1 MSSIF
6 IQIPSYRD
14 FELNKTI
21 ASAVNN
27 ASGENKLHFGIHQ
40 CLLFDS
46 EIVIN
51 TNYPDWVKIDF
62 VDSIAP
68 ENIGLQK
75 ARYIANEF
83 YNDEDYY
90 FQIDAHMR
98 FVKNWDLKGIKMIN
112 EFVNLGI
119 KKPLITS
126 YPPAYWYLDDGLSEH
141 YSDYYPTKILFSQDT
156 EQFKTT
162 LLPLNTAY
170 PTDKYCAYT
179 YGVSGGCI
187 FTLGSF
193 AQIKPNV
200 KIAFWGEE
208 PLIAARAFTHGFN
221 LVTSPEHLISH
232 LYVSDQPFNKIR
244 RHHVWNDFPK
254 IWNQMDVISKQE
266 YRSIFTDRRI
276 GDDGFGTV
284 RTLGEYEEFAGLN
297 FATGEVR
304 ESTWIK

>member
-27 ASGENKLHFGIHQ
+27 ASSQNTLHFGIHQ

-51 TNYPDWVKIDF
+51 TNYPDWVKISF

-75 ARYIANEF
+75 SRYIANEF
-83 YNDEDYY
+83 YNNEDYY

-98 FVKNWDLKGIKMIN
+98 FVKNWDLKAITMMNWYIDIGITN
-112 EFVNLGI
+112 
-119 KKPLITS
+119 PLITA
-126 YPPAYWYLDDGLSEH
+126 YPSSYWYLDDGVNEH
-141 YSDYYPTKILFSQDT
+141 HTDYYPTKIMFVQNL

-162 LLPLNTAY
+162 LIPLNTAY

-187 FTLGSF
+187 FTFGSF
-193 AQIKPNV
+193 AQIKPNI

-208 PLIAARAFTHGFN
+208 PLIAARAFTHGFD
-221 LVTSPEHLISH
+221 LVTATEHLVSH
-232 LYVSDQPFNKIR
+232 LYTSDQPFSKTR
-244 RHHVWNDFPK
+244 RHHVWKDFPK
-254 IWNQMDVISKQE
+254 IWNEMDLISKEE
-266 YRSIFTDRRI
+266 YRSIFMDKII
-276 GDDGFGTV
+276 GDDGLGTV
-284 RTLGEYEEFAGLN
+284 RTLEEYEEFAGLN
-297 FATGEVR
+297 FKDKEILQFK
-304 ESTWIK
+304 WI

>member
-27 ASGENKLHFGIHQ
+27 ASSQNTLHFGIHQ

-51 TNYPDWVKIDF
+51 TNYPDWVKISF

-75 ARYIANEF
+75 SRYIANEF
-83 YNDEDYY
+83 YDNEDYY

-98 FVKNWDLKGIKMIN
+98 FVKNWDLKAIEMMNWYIDIGITN
-112 EFVNLGI
+112 
-119 KKPLITS
+119 PLITA
-126 YPPAYWYLDDGLSEH
+126 YPSSYWYLDDGVNEH
-141 YSDYYPTKILFSQDT
+141 HTDYYPTKIMFVQNL

-162 LLPLNTAY
+162 LIPLNTAY
-170 PTDKYCAYT
+170 QTDKYCAYT

-187 FTLGSF
+187 FTFGSF
-193 AQIKPNV
+193 AQIKPNI

-221 LVTSPEHLISH
+221 LVTATEHLVSH
-232 LYVSDQPFNKIR
+232 LYTSDQPFSKTR
-244 RHHVWNDFPK
+244 RHHVWKDFPK
-254 IWNQMDVISKQE
+254 IWDEMDVISKAE
-266 YRSIFTDRRI
+266 YRSIFTDKRI
-276 GDDGFGTV
+276 GDDGLGTV
-284 RTLGEYEEFAGLN
+284 RTLEEYEEFAGIN
-297 FATGEVR
+297 FKDKKVLQFK
-304 ESTWIK
+304 WI

>member
-27 ASGENKLHFGIHQ
+27 ASGENTLHFGIHQ

-51 TNYPDWVKIDF
+51 TNYPDWVKISF

-75 ARYIANEF
+75 SRYIANEF
-83 YNDEDYY
+83 YNNEDYY

-98 FVKNWDLKGIKMIN
+98 FVKNWDLKAITMMNWYIDIGITN
-112 EFVNLGI
+112 
-119 KKPLITS
+119 PLITA
-126 YPPAYWYLDDGLSEH
+126 YPSSYWYLDDGVNEH
-141 YSDYYPTKILFSQDT
+141 HTDYYPTKIMFVQNL

-162 LLPLNTAY
+162 LIPLNTAY

-187 FTLGSF
+187 FTFGSF
-193 AQIKPNV
+193 AQIKPNI
-200 KIAFWGEE
+200 KISFWGEE
-208 PLIAARAFTHGFN
+208 PLIAARAFTHGFD
-221 LVTSPEHLISH
+221 LVTATEHLVSH
-232 LYVSDQPFNKIR
+232 LYTSDQPFSKTR
-244 RHHVWNDFPK
+244 RHHVWKDFPK
-254 IWNQMDVISKQE
+254 IWNEMDLISKEE
-266 YRSIFTDRRI
+266 YRSIFMDKII
-276 GDDGFGTV
+276 GDDGLGTV
-284 RTLGEYEEFAGLN
+284 RTLEEYEEFAGLN
-297 FATGEVR
+297 FKDKEILQFK
-304 ESTWIK
+304 WI

>member
-27 ASGENKLHFGIHQ
+27 ASGENTLHFGIHQ

-51 TNYPDWVKIDF
+51 TNYPDWVKIDS

-75 ARYIANEF
+75 SRYIANGF
-83 YNDEDYY
+83 YNNEDYY

-98 FVKNWDLKGIKMIN
+98 FVKNWDLKAIAMIN
-112 EFVNLGI
+112 WYIDIGI
-119 KKPLITS
+119 TNPLITA
-126 YPPAYWYLDDGLSEH
+126 YPSSYWYLDDGVNEH
-141 YSDYYPTKILFSQDT
+141 HTDYYSTKILFVQNL

-162 LLPLNTAY
+162 LIPLNTAY

-179 YGVSGGCI
+179 YSVSGGCI
-187 FTLGSF
+187 FTFGSF
-193 AQIKPNV
+193 AQIKPNI

-208 PLIAARAFTHGFN
+208 PLIAARAFTHGFD
-221 LVTSPEHLISH
+221 LVTATEHLVSH
-232 LYVSDQPFNKIR
+232 LYASNQPFSKTR
-244 RHHVWNDFPK
+244 RHHVWKDFPK
-254 IWNQMDVISKQE
+254 IWNEMDVISKEE
-266 YRSIFTDRRI
+266 YRSIFMDKII
-276 GDDGFGTV
+276 GDDGLGTV
-284 RTLGEYEEFAGLN
+284 RTLKEYEEFAGIN
-297 FATGEVR
+297 FKDKEILQFK
-304 ESTWIK
+304 WI

>member
-21 ASAVNN
+21 SSAVDN
-27 ASGENKLHFGIHQ
+27 ASSQNTLHFGIHQ

-51 TNYPDWVKIDF
+51 TNYPDWVKISF

-75 ARYIANEF
+75 SRYIANEF
-83 YNDEDYY
+83 YDNEDYY

-98 FVKNWDLKGIKMIN
+98 FVKNWDLKAIGMIKWYIDIGITN
-112 EFVNLGI
+112 
-119 KKPLITS
+119 PLITA
-126 YPPAYWYLDDGLSEH
+126 YPSSYWYLDDGVNEH
-141 YSDYYPTKILFSQDT
+141 HTGYYPTKIMFVQNL

-162 LLPLNTAY
+162 LIPLNTAY

-187 FTLGSF
+187 FTFGSF
-193 AQIKPNV
+193 AQIKPNI
-200 KIAFWGEE
+200 KILFWGEE
-208 PLIAARAFTHGFN
+208 PLIAARAFTHGFD
-221 LVTSPEHLISH
+221 LVTSTEHLVSH
-232 LYVSDQPFNKIR
+232 LYLSDQPFSKTR
-244 RHHVWNDFPK
+244 RHHVWKDFPE
-254 IWNQMDVISKQE
+254 IWDEMDVISKAE
-266 YRSIFTDRRI
+266 YRSIFTDKRI
-276 GDDGFGTV
+276 GNDALGTV
-284 RTLGEYEEFAGLN
+284 RTLEEYEEFAGLN
-297 FATGEVR
+297 FKDKEILQFKWV
-304 ESTWIK
+304 

>member
-27 ASGENKLHFGIHQ
+27 ASSQNTLHFGIHQ

-51 TNYPDWVKIDF
+51 TNYPDWVKIDS
-62 VDSIAP
+62 VDSTAP

-75 ARYIANEF
+75 SRYIANQF
-83 YNDEDYY
+83 YNNEDYY

-98 FVKNWDLKGIKMIN
+98 FVKNWDLKAIAMMNWYIDIGITN
-112 EFVNLGI
+112 
-119 KKPLITS
+119 PLITA
-126 YPPAYWYLDDGLSEH
+126 YPSSYWYLDDGVSEH
-141 YSDYYPTKILFSQDT
+141 YTNYYPTKILFVQNL

-162 LLPLNTAY
+162 LIPLNTAY
-170 PTDKYCAYT
+170 PTDKYCTYT

-187 FTLGSF
+187 FTFGSF
-193 AQIKPNV
+193 AQIKPNI

-221 LVTSPEHLISH
+221 LVTVTEHLVSH
-232 LYVSDQPFNKIR
+232 LYTSDQPFNKTR
-244 RHHVWNDFPK
+244 RHHVWKDFPK
-254 IWNQMDVISKQE
+254 IWDEMDVISKTE

-276 GDDGFGTV
+276 GDDALGTT
-284 RTLGEYEEFAGLN
+284 RTLEQYEEFAGLN
-297 FATGEVR
+297 FKTGEILQ
-304 ESTWIK
+304 STWIK

>member
-27 ASGENKLHFGIHQ
+27 ASSQNTLHFGIHQ

-51 TNYPDWVKIDF
+51 TNYPDWVKISF

-75 ARYIANEF
+75 SRYIANEF
-83 YNDEDYY
+83 YDNEDYY

-98 FVKNWDLKGIKMIN
+98 FVKNWDLKAIEMMNWYIDIGITN
-112 EFVNLGI
+112 
-119 KKPLITS
+119 PLITA
-126 YPPAYWYLDDGLSEH
+126 YPSSYWYLDDGVNEH
-141 YSDYYPTKILFSQDT
+141 HTDYYPTKIMFVQNL

-162 LLPLNTAY
+162 LIPLNTAY

-187 FTLGSF
+187 FTFGSF
-193 AQIKPNV
+193 AQIKPNI

-221 LVTSPEHLISH
+221 LVTATEHLVSH
-232 LYVSDQPFNKIR
+232 LYTSDQPFSKTR
-244 RHHVWNDFPK
+244 RHHVWKDFPK
-254 IWNQMDVISKQE
+254 IWDEMDVISKAE
-266 YRSIFTDRRI
+266 YRSIFTDKRI
-276 GDDGFGTV
+276 GDDGLGTV
-284 RTLGEYEEFAGLN
+284 RTLEEYEEFAGIN
-297 FATGEVR
+297 FKDKKVLQFK
-304 ESTWIK
+304 WI

>member
-27 ASGENKLHFGIHQ
+27 ASSQNTLHFGIHQ

-51 TNYPDWVKIDF
+51 TNYPDWVKISF

-75 ARYIANEF
+75 SRYIANEF
-83 YNDEDYY
+83 YDNEDYY

-98 FVKNWDLKGIKMIN
+98 FVKNWDLKAIEMMNWYIDIGITN
-112 EFVNLGI
+112 
-119 KKPLITS
+119 PLITA
-126 YPPAYWYLDDGLSEH
+126 YPSSYWYLDDGVNEH
-141 YSDYYPTKILFSQDT
+141 HTDYYPTKIMFVQNL

-162 LLPLNTAY
+162 LIPLNTAY

-187 FTLGSF
+187 FTFGSF
-193 AQIKPNV
+193 AQIKPNI

-221 LVTSPEHLISH
+221 LVTATEHLVSH
-232 LYVSDQPFNKIR
+232 LYTSDQPFSKTR
-244 RHHVWNDFPK
+244 RHHVWRDFPK
-254 IWNQMDVISKQE
+254 IWDEMDVISKAE
-266 YRSIFTDRRI
+266 YRSIFTDKRI
-276 GDDGFGTV
+276 GDDGLGTV
-284 RTLGEYEEFAGLN
+284 RTLEEYEEFAGIN
-297 FATGEVR
+297 FKDKKVLQFK
-304 ESTWIK
+304 WI

>member
-27 ASGENKLHFGIHQ
+27 ASSQNTLHFGIHQ

-51 TNYPDWVKIDF
+51 TNYPDWVKISF

-75 ARYIANEF
+75 SRYIANEF
-83 YNDEDYY
+83 YDNEDYY

-98 FVKNWDLKGIKMIN
+98 FVKNWDLKAIEMMNWYIDIGITN
-112 EFVNLGI
+112 
-119 KKPLITS
+119 PLITA
-126 YPPAYWYLDDGLSEH
+126 YPSSYWYLDDGVNEH
-141 YSDYYPTKILFSQDT
+141 HTDYYPTKIMFVQNL

-162 LLPLNTAY
+162 LIPLNTAY

-187 FTLGSF
+187 FTFGSF
-193 AQIKPNV
+193 AQIKPNI

-208 PLIAARAFTHGFN
+208 PLIAARAFTHGFD
-221 LVTSPEHLISH
+221 LVTATEHLVSH
-232 LYVSDQPFNKIR
+232 LYTSDQPFSKTR
-244 RHHVWNDFPK
+244 RHHVWRDFPK
-254 IWNQMDVISKQE
+254 IWDEMDVISKAE
-266 YRSIFTDRRI
+266 YRSIFTDKRI
-276 GDDGFGTV
+276 GDDGLGTV
-284 RTLGEYEEFAGLN
+284 RTLEEYEEFAGIN
-297 FATGEVR
+297 FKDKEVLQFK
-304 ESTWIK
+304 WI

>member
-27 ASGENKLHFGIHQ
+27 ASSQNTLHFGIHQ

-51 TNYPDWVKIDF
+51 TNYPDWVKISF
-62 VDSIAP
+62 VNSIAP

-75 ARYIANEF
+75 SRYIANEF
-83 YNDEDYY
+83 YDNEDYY

-98 FVKNWDLKGIKMIN
+98 FVKNWDLKAIEMMNWYIDIGITN
-112 EFVNLGI
+112 
-119 KKPLITS
+119 PLITA
-126 YPPAYWYLDDGLSEH
+126 YPSSYWYLDDGVNEH
-141 YSDYYPTKILFSQDT
+141 HTDYYPTKIMFVQNL

-162 LLPLNTAY
+162 LIPLNTAY

-187 FTLGSF
+187 FTFGFF
-193 AQIKPNV
+193 AQIKPNI

-221 LVTSPEHLISH
+221 LVTATEHLVSH
-232 LYVSDQPFNKIR
+232 FYTSDQPFSKTR
-244 RHHVWNDFPK
+244 RHHVWKDFPK
-254 IWNQMDVISKQE
+254 IWDEMDVISKAE
-266 YRSIFTDRRI
+266 YRSIFTDKRI
-276 GDDGFGTV
+276 GDDGLGTV
-284 RTLGEYEEFAGLN
+284 RTLEEYEEFAGIN
-297 FATGEVR
+297 FKDKEVLQFK
-304 ESTWIK
+304 WI